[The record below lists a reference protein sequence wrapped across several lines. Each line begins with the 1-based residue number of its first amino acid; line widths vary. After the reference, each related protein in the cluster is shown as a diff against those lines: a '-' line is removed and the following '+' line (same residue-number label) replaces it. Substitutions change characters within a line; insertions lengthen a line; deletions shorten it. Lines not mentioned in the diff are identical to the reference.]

1 MCLGFWIENWYT
13 LKGVPTWR
21 KMEKP
26 ITTAFHRRRLPHWS
40 VLNREYF
47 VTFRLHG
54 TIPAHV
60 ISELRARREKLRM
73 APHEEIIQNQRI
85 EFLKIESVLD
95 NANNNRAFL
104 SVPDIAKLVLS
115 KFDEMEIVYLWRF
128 TNIVIMPNHVHCLCC
143 DSDKAIAP
151 LGKVLGEL
159 KGSTAYQANKMLSRS
174 GKFWA
179 TENFDHWCRNPLRVE
194 SVKKYIM
201 DNPVKARLV
210 LKPEEWPWRKP
221 K

>member
-1 MCLGFWIENWYT
+1 
-13 LKGVPTWR
+13 
-21 KMEKP
+21 MEKP

-60 ISELRARREKLRM
+60 IFELREKREKLKTSTKD
-73 APHEEIIQNQRI
+73 EIIQNQRL
-85 EFLKIESVLD
+85 EFLKIESILD
-95 NANNNRAFL
+95 NVDNDKDFL
-104 SVPDIAKLVLS
+104 SMPDIAKLVLS
-115 KFDEMEIVYLWRF
+115 KFEEMGTVYLWRF

-151 LGKVLGEL
+151 LSKVLGEL
-159 KGSTAYQANKMLSRS
+159 KGSTAFHANRILSRN

-179 TENFDHWCRNPLRVE
+179 TENFDHWCRNPLKVE
-194 SVKKYIM
+194 SVKRYILN
-201 DNPVKARLV
+201 NPVKAGLV
-210 LKPEEWPWRKP
+210 SKPEEWPWRKP